1 MSARVVLAFPLVC
14 LAACSSSS
22 KDEPAKTGTSAAPGP
37 PAAGAPKLRVTGL
50 EPRRGV
56 AEGGE
61 VVTIEGQA
69 FDQVPRAAKVYFGNK
84 AGAVVRLSDTEMVV
98 TAPAGTPGETV
109 DVLVIF
115 EPGGELTLKQ
125 AFTFAAADAS
135 AAPQRPAAVLD
146 TPPTDT
152 GLTQDE
158 IERVVRSRRGLMVA
172 CYKRVQDRKRE
183 LAGKVTVHFEIAA
196 DGTVADTSIVED
208 KTTLHDADVTA
219 CLERQFA
226 RLRFPAKGG
235 AEVNYP
241 LVFGVPD

>member
-1 MSARVVLAFPLVC
+1 MSARAVAFTLSL
-14 LAACSSSS
+14 LAACSS
-22 KDEPAKTGTSAAPGP
+22 KDQPAKPAPSAAPEP
-37 PAAGAPKLRVTGL
+37 PAADASKLRITGL

-61 VVTIEGQA
+61 VVTIKGQA
-69 FDQVPRAAKVYFGNK
+69 FAKVPRAAKVYFGTR

-98 TAPAGTPGETV
+98 TAPAGPPGETV
-109 DVLVIF
+109 DVLVVF
-115 EPGGELTLKQ
+115 EPGGELKLPN
-125 AFTFAAADAS
+125 AFTFAEADAS

-158 IERVVRSRRGLMVA
+158 IDRVVRSRRGLMLA

-183 LAGKVTVHFEIAA
+183 LAGKVTVHFAIAA
-196 DGTVADTSIVED
+196 DGTVTDTSIVED
-208 KTTLHDADVTA
+208 QTTLHDDQVTS
-219 CLERQFA
+219 CVQRQFA